1 MFGYIQSFC
10 DEVIKTL
17 NATSGLMKGDVGS
30 YKTQVETLKA
40 QAEQLKAKAQDILSH
55 LPIMKTITTTS
66 TDDKG
71 NQVEDEKQ
79 VVDDAATSAAQ
90 GEAATAQ
97 AEAETATQNAISLE
111 TLISAL
117 LAQLASLASMI
128 LGFNNA
134 NEAAQAATRNSTN
147 LLVAGASMIGK
158 VISVFNVPEAKNVGD
173 WAKGF
178 GNNVL
183 KTFVGVDLSDGIDTD
198 EVNKIAGIVVDT
210 GATVVSGFTSIVV
223 GSLIASTPIGGT
235 GLASLA
241 VGAVRGGTNLL
252 LNLGRDTAAKVVSK
266 NIVSGLNFLGIKV
279 KEPEKKDGEHEEVEL
294 DGESAEAAAAAVSGN
309 QSELGNGEGATV
321 EAQKHSFDELA
332 LEILQGKWG
341 NGHQTRQQKLMD
353 AGYITTPEEY
363 QEIRKLV
370 NAKLKDKDTQT
381 TDKGEEPTQPADTD
395 EEPTQTTLGRPVT
408 TVTSRDQ
415 YDQNTKE
422 IEDLNKL
429 INNYGL
435 ETSLIYDR
443 DELIARRTDLQE
455 VNDQF
460 NERIAKYNE
469 NSQELEKLNREL
481 KGLKNS
487 DNYLDIDQIETR
499 IGELTRENEEIASI
513 VGEEAI
519 WGD

>member
-252 LNLGRDTAAKVVSK
+252 LNLGRDTAAKAVSGV
-266 NIVSGLNFLGIKV
+266 IVSGLNFFGIEV
-279 KEPEKKDGEHEEVEL
+279 KEPEKKEDETKVDTDGVNKALEGKQDEMGTLEDATKKNAEEGGNVVGTIASEEVITGDL
-294 DGESAEAAAAAVSGN
+294 GEKGKKTDRRVLKSDIDNLAE
-309 QSELGNGEGATV
+309 Q
-321 EAQKHSFDELA
+321 
-332 LEILQGKWG
+332 
-341 NGHQTRQQKLMD
+341 
-353 AGYITTPEEY
+353 
-363 QEIRKLV
+363 
-370 NAKLKDKDTQT
+370 
-381 TDKGEEPTQPADTD
+381 
-395 EEPTQTTLGRPVT
+395 QTTLKNSIASQEERKD
-408 TVTSRDQ
+408 RA
-415 YDQNTKE
+415 NKE
-422 IEDLNKL
+422 YEININKL
-429 INNYGL
+429 NI
-435 ETSLIYDR
+435 
-443 DELIARRTDLQE
+443 
-455 VNDQF
+455 
-460 NERIAKYNE
+460 YNE
-469 NSQELEKLNREL
+469 LSKKSDIELEREGCKVTRGEAKNRVTLYRQRSINDMRNKKDAIDNIRNLQAKLDTVNEKLEEL
-481 KGLKNS
+481 NADAKK
-487 DNYLDIDQIETR
+487 Y
-499 IGELTRENEEIASI
+499 
-513 VGEEAI
+513 
-519 WGD
+519 

>member
-66 TDDKG
+66 TDDKE

-252 LNLGRDTAAKVVSK
+252 LNLGRDTAAKAVSGV
-266 NIVSGLNFLGIKV
+266 IVSGLNFFGIEV
-279 KEPEKKDGEHEEVEL
+279 KEPEKKEDETKVDTDGVNKALEGKQDEMGTLEDATKKNAEEGGNVVGTIASEEVITGDL
-294 DGESAEAAAAAVSGN
+294 GEKGKKTDRRVLQSDIDNLAE
-309 QSELGNGEGATV
+309 Q
-321 EAQKHSFDELA
+321 
-332 LEILQGKWG
+332 
-341 NGHQTRQQKLMD
+341 
-353 AGYITTPEEY
+353 
-363 QEIRKLV
+363 
-370 NAKLKDKDTQT
+370 
-381 TDKGEEPTQPADTD
+381 
-395 EEPTQTTLGRPVT
+395 QTTLKNSIASQEERKD
-408 TVTSRDQ
+408 RA
-415 YDQNTKE
+415 NKE
-422 IEDLNKL
+422 YEININELN
-429 INNYGL
+429 I
-435 ETSLIYDR
+435 
-443 DELIARRTDLQE
+443 
-455 VNDQF
+455 
-460 NERIAKYNE
+460 YNE
-469 NSQELEKLNREL
+469 LSKKSDIELEREGCKVTRGEAKNRATLYRQRSINDMRNKKDAIDNIRNLQAKLDTVNEKLKEL
-481 KGLKNS
+481 NADAKKYGTK
-487 DNYLDIDQIETR
+487 
-499 IGELTRENEEIASI
+499 
-513 VGEEAI
+513 
-519 WGD
+519 

>member
-30 YKTQVETLKA
+30 YKAQVETLKA
-40 QAEQLKAKAQDILSH
+40 QAEQLKAKAQDILSN

-252 LNLGRDTAAKVVSK
+252 LNLGRDTAAKAVSGV
-266 NIVSGLNFLGIKV
+266 IVSGLNFFGIEV

-309 QSELGNGEGATV
+309 QSELGNGEEAT
-321 EAQKHSFDELA
+321 AGTQKPSFDELA
-332 LEILQGKWG
+332 LEIRQGKWG
-341 NGHQTRQQKLMD
+341 NGHQTRQQKLME

-363 QEIRKLV
+363 EEIKKLV
-370 NAKLKDKDTQT
+370 NAQIAENPPEDPPEDPPENPPAKNANQWLRGKKAQIAELRQQ
-381 TDKGEEPTQPADTD
+381 KGELERNGASKKDIDAIDAKIDKLEQERDNYYESD
-395 EEPTQTTLGRPVT
+395 RGVRTTNA
-408 TVTSRDQ
+408 Q
-415 YDQNTKE
+415 
-422 IEDLNKL
+422 IA
-429 INNYGL
+429 
-435 ETSLIYDR
+435 
-443 DELIARRTDLQE
+443 ELRQ
-455 VNDQF
+455 Q
-460 NERIAKYNE
+460 KG
-469 NSQELEKLNREL
+469 ELERNGASK
-481 KGLKNS
+481 K
-487 DNYLDIDQIETR
+487 DID
-499 IGELTRENEEIASI
+499 EIQSKINDAEKVRDGYSNKRNN
-513 VGEEAI
+513 VLNH
-519 WGD
+519 

>member
-30 YKTQVETLKA
+30 YKAQVEILKA
-40 QAEQLKAKAQDILSH
+40 QAEQLKAKAQDILSN

-252 LNLGRDTAAKVVSK
+252 LNLGRDTAAKAVSGV
-266 NIVSGLNFLGIKV
+266 IVSGLNFFGIEV

-309 QSELGNGEGATV
+309 QSELGNGEEAT
-321 EAQKHSFDELA
+321 AGTQKPSFEELA
-332 LEILQGKWG
+332 TEIIHGKWG
-341 NGHQTRQQKLMD
+341 NGHATRLAKLME
-353 AGYITTPEEY
+353 AGYISNPEEY
-363 QEIRKLV
+363 EEIRKLV
-370 NAKLKDKDTQT
+370 NLKIGNGNEGNNSTEGTTGDGEPSKETDTFE
-381 TDKGEEPTQPADTD
+381 KG
-395 EEPTQTTLGRPVT
+395 
-408 TVTSRDQ
+408 
-415 YDQNTKE
+415 Y
-422 IEDLNKL
+422 
-429 INNYGL
+429 
-435 ETSLIYDR
+435 
-443 DELIARRTDLQE
+443 
-455 VNDQF
+455 
-460 NERIAKYNE
+460 YN
-469 NSQELEKLNREL
+469 Q
-481 KGLKNS
+481 
-487 DNYLDIDQIETR
+487 
-499 IGELTRENEEIASI
+499 ELTRLEEEIGKLE
-513 VGEEAI
+513 GENATLRNAAKSNIDSGSLKQINDTIKSNEAKI
-519 WGD
+519 RGKKHDMRVLYAKAEKAYNDGVTEE

>member
-252 LNLGRDTAAKVVSK
+252 LNLGRDTAAKAVSGV
-266 NIVSGLNFLGIKV
+266 IVSGLNFFGIEV
-279 KEPEKKDGEHEEVEL
+279 KEPEKKDGKHEEVEL
-294 DGESAEAAAAAVSGN
+294 DGESAEAAATAVSGN
-309 QSELGNGEGATV
+309 QSELGNGDAGSQQNGKPDKSPQEIADDIWKHGSAT
-321 EAQKHSFDELA
+321 
-332 LEILQGKWG
+332 WG
-341 NGHQTRQQKLMD
+341 TGEQRKKNLRD
-353 AGYITTPEEY
+353 AGYSEAEIKEIQSILNGYSASAKAGNNEVDDETELGKIDINELENQITSLSDELDRDGDKLPESRY
-363 QEIRKLV
+363 
-370 NAKLKDKDTQT
+370 NAKVSQLTKLEKQR
-381 TDKGEEPTQPADTD
+381 D
-395 EEPTQTTLGRPVT
+395 EYYRSLGLGNIQ
-408 TVTSRDQ
+408 DQ
-415 YDQNTKE
+415 
-422 IEDLNKL
+422 I
-429 INNYGL
+429 
-435 ETSLIYDR
+435 TSLSDELDRNGDKLPESRYNAKVRQLAELERQR
-443 DELIARRTDLQE
+443 DE
-455 VNDQF
+455 V
-460 NERIAKYNE
+460 
-469 NSQELEKLNREL
+469 
-481 KGLKNS
+481 
-487 DNYLDIDQIETR
+487 
-499 IGELTRENEEIASI
+499 IGKSK
-513 VGEEAI
+513 
-519 WGD
+519 

>member
-40 QAEQLKAKAQDILSH
+40 QAEQLKAKAQDILSN

-252 LNLGRDTAAKVVSK
+252 LNLGRDTAAKAVSGV
-266 NIVSGLNFLGIKV
+266 IVSGLNFFGIEV

-294 DGESAEAAAAAVSGN
+294 DEPEIDPTQSDIDSSGENPEGTAPVDATVGD
-309 QSELGNGEGATV
+309 GNGEV
-321 EAQKHSFDELA
+321 EGQENQPQRLSPQELA
-332 LEILQGKWG
+332 DDIWRHGSGSWG
-341 NGHQTRQQKLMD
+341 TGEQRKKNLRD
-353 AGYITTPEEY
+353 AGYSEDDIKEIQSILNGYSASAEDLKRDAMINEY
-363 QEIRKLV
+363 NTNSQLILQYNGKISSGKLSPGMLNEIVGKRDKLV
-370 NAKLKDKDTQT
+370 SRNKD
-381 TDKGEEPTQPADTD
+381 
-395 EEPTQTTLGRPVT
+395 
-408 TVTSRDQ
+408 
-415 YDQNTKE
+415 
-422 IEDLNKL
+422 I
-429 INNYGL
+429 
-435 ETSLIYDR
+435 
-443 DELIARRTDLQE
+443 
-455 VNDQF
+455 
-460 NERIAKYNE
+460 
-469 NSQELEKLNREL
+469 
-481 KGLKNS
+481 
-487 DNYLDIDQIETR
+487 
-499 IGELTRENEEIASI
+499 EEI
-513 VGEEAI
+513 VGSEAI